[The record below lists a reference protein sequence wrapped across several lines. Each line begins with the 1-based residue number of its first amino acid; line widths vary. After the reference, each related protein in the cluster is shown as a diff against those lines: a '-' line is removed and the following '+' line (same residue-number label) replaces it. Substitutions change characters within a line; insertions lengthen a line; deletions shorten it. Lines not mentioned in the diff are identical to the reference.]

1 MSSEDNPIVNIF
13 NSCPDTTAVEFFS
26 NSKYV
31 GLEIQVSRVGWGFG
45 AITLSHNLEEG
56 TWLLDDECTSRERVC
71 QFLHDA
77 VPQIVEALYKQGNV
91 KFVPKEDDTGWLTLE
106 NPSHEEFESDVEC
119 AEVDPRK

>member
-1 MSSEDNPIVNIF
+1 MNIEDNPIVNIF

-45 AITLSHNLEEG
+45 AITISHNIEEG
-56 TWLLDDECTSRERVC
+56 TWHLDDECTSRERVC

-77 VPQIVEALYKQGNV
+77 VPHIVEALYRKGNV
-91 KFVPKEDDTGWLTLE
+91 KIAPTEEDSSWLMLE
-106 NPSHEEFESDVEC
+106 NPAYEECEPETK
-119 AEVDPRK
+119 E